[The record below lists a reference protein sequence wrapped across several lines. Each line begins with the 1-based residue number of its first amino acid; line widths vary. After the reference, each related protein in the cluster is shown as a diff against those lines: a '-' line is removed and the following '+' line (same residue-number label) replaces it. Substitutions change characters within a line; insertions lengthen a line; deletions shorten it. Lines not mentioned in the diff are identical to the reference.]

1 MRSSQHA
8 SRRLSSGLLVTS
20 HAAVLALAAVFAAPL
35 LLTACASANDPRGG
49 AAMPE
54 QRWVASWGSAQQIP
68 DTANELPATSWRD
81 GSLRQTFHLS
91 LGGSRLRVRLSNV
104 HGTAPLMVEG
114 ASVGIAPGPGKASV
128 AADTLKTLTF
138 DGSAS
143 VMIPAGAEYYSD
155 AVALDV
161 KPASDVSVSL
171 YFKEAPPRQT
181 SHSGARA
188 TSFFTKGN
196 RVMDADWPAAGKDA
210 GADTGTIGRW
220 FMVSDIDVQAPAGVR
235 AGAFVAVGDSITD
248 GYGVTTDGNDRWPD
262 LLAERLRR
270 DGRQMGVVNVGIGGG
285 RMLRDGLGPNLASRF
300 DRDVLSR
307 AGVTHALVFIGVN
320 DLGGL
325 HRNTPDLPADRK
337 RMLADL
343 KLAHRQL
350 AERAR
355 ARGICMIGAT
365 ITPYVGSDYY
375 HPEPQNEADRQEMNA
390 WIRGS
395 GVFDAVV
402 DFDAALRDPAAPD
415 RISKPL
421 DSGDHLHPSL
431 AGYRALADAVPL
443 EALRRN
449 CTTSR

>member
-8 SRRLSSGLLVTS
+8 SCRLFSGLLVTS
-20 HAAVLALAAVFAAPL
+20 RAALLATLAAPL
-35 LLTACASANDPRGG
+35 WLTACASVNNANNASDGRGG
-49 AAMPE
+49 AELA
-54 QRWVASWGSAQQIP
+54 QHRWVASWGSAQQIP
-68 DTANELPATSWRD
+68 DAPNELPAANWRD
-81 GSLRQTFHLS
+81 ASLRQTFHLS
-91 LGGSRLRVRLSNV
+91 LGGSGVRVRLSNV
-104 HGTAPLMVEG
+104 HGTAPLMVDG
-114 ASVGIAPGPGKASV
+114 ASVALAPGPGKASIDP
-128 AADTLKTLTF
+128 ATLRKLTF

-155 AVALDV
+155 AVALEI
-161 KPASDVSVSL
+161 KPASDLSVSL
-171 YFKEAPPRQT
+171 YFNETPPRQT

-188 TSFFTKGN
+188 TSFFAKGN
-196 RVMDADWPAAGKDA
+196 RVMDADWT
-210 GADTGTIGRW
+210 GAGTIARW
-220 FMVSDIDVQAPAGVR
+220 FVVSDIDVQAPRG
-235 AGAFVAVGDSITD
+235 AGALVAVGDSITD

-262 LLAERLRR
+262 LLAERLRK
-270 DGRQMGVVNVGIGGG
+270 DGQQVGVVNVGIGGG
-285 RMLRDGLGPNLASRF
+285 RMLRDGLGPNLAARF

-343 KLAHRQL
+343 RLAHRQL

-375 HPEPQNEADRQEMNA
+375 HPEPQNEADRQEINA
-390 WIRGS
+390 WIRSS

-402 DFDAALRDPAAPD
+402 DFDAALRDPAALQK
-415 RISKPL
+415 IAKPL

-443 EALRRN
+443 DILRRD
-449 CTTSR
+449 CTRIK

>member
-8 SRRLSSGLLVTS
+8 SRRLSSGLLVIS
-20 HAAVLALAAVFAAPL
+20 RAAVAALLAAPL

-49 AAMPE
+49 AVTPD

-68 DTANELPATSWRD
+68 DTANELPAAKWRD

-91 LGGSRLRVRLSNV
+91 LGGSRLRIRLSNV

-114 ASVGIAPGPGKASV
+114 ASVGIAPGPGKASID
-128 AADTLKTLTF
+128 AATLKALTF

-155 AVALDV
+155 AVTLEV
-161 KPASDVSVSL
+161 EPATDLSVSL

-188 TSFFTKGN
+188 TSFFANGN
-196 RVMDADWPAAGKDA
+196 RVMDADWPAASKDA
-210 GADTGTIGRW
+210 GADSGTIGRW
-220 FMVSDIDVQAPAGVR
+220 FVVSDIDVQAPRA
-235 AGAFVAVGDSITD
+235 AGALVAVGDSITD

-262 LLAERLRR
+262 LLAERLRK
-270 DGRQMGVVNVGIGGG
+270 DGRQMGVVNAGIGGG

-325 HRNTPDLPADRK
+325 HRNPPDRPAERK

-355 ARGICMIGAT
+355 ARGVCMIGAT
-365 ITPYVGSDYY
+365 ITPYTGSDYY

-402 DFDAALRDPAAPD
+402 DFDAALRDPAAPEK
-415 RISKPL
+415 ISKPL
-421 DSGDHLHPSL
+421 DIGDHLHPSL

-443 EALRRN
+443 AILRRDCATN
-449 CTTSR
+449 R

>member
-1 MRSSQHA
+1 M
-8 SRRLSSGLLVTS
+8 
-20 HAAVLALAAVFAAPL
+20 AVLAVPL

-49 AAMPE
+49 AGPVTP
-54 QRWVASWGSAQQIP
+54 RWVASWGSAQQIP
-68 DTANELPATSWRD
+68 DTANELPAAVWRD

-91 LGGSRLRVRLSNV
+91 LGGSGLRVRLSNV

-114 ASVGIAPGPGKASV
+114 ASVGVAPGPGKSSV
-128 AADTLKTLTF
+128 DGATLKPITF

-161 KPASDVSVSL
+161 KPASDLSVSL

-188 TSFFTKGN
+188 TSFFAKGN
-196 RVMDADWPAAGKDA
+196 RIMDGDWSAAGKDA
-210 GADTGTIGRW
+210 DSGNGAIARW
-220 FMVSDIDVQAPAGVR
+220 FVVSDIDVQAPAS

-262 LLAERLRR
+262 LLAERLRK
-270 DGRQMGVVNVGIGGG
+270 DGQQIGVVNVGIGGG
-285 RMLRDGLGPNLASRF
+285 RMLRDGLGPNLAARF

-375 HPEPQNEADRQEMNA
+375 HPEPQNEADRQEMNK
-390 WIRGS
+390 WIRDS

-402 DFDAALRDPAAPD
+402 DFDAALRDPAAPEK
-415 RISKPL
+415 ISKPL

-443 EALRRN
+443 DALRRD
-449 CTTSR
+449 CTTNR

>member
-1 MRSSQHA
+1 MA
-8 SRRLSSGLLVTS
+8 
-20 HAAVLALAAVFAAPL
+20 ALAVPL
-35 LLTACASANDPRGG
+35 LLTACASAHDPRGG
-49 AAMPE
+49 AGTPE

-68 DTANELPATSWRD
+68 DAANELPAPNWRD

-114 ASVGIAPGPGKASV
+114 ASIGIAPGPGKASV
-128 AADTLKTLTF
+128 DGTTLKTLTF
-138 DGSAS
+138 DGSTS
-143 VMIPAGAEYYSD
+143 VMIPAGAEYHSD
-155 AVALDV
+155 AVALEV
-161 KPASDVSVSL
+161 KPASDLSVSL

-188 TSFFTKGN
+188 TSFFAKGN
-196 RVMDADWPAAGKDA
+196 RIMEADWPGAGT
-210 GADTGTIGRW
+210 GTGTIARW
-220 FMVSDIDVQAPAGVR
+220 FLVSDIDVQAPPGT
-235 AGAFVAVGDSITD
+235 GALVAVGDSITD
-248 GYGVTTDGNDRWPD
+248 GYGVTTDGNNRWPD
-262 LLAERLRR
+262 LLAERLRK
-270 DGRQMGVVNVGIGGG
+270 DGRQMGVVNAGIGGG

-320 DLGGL
+320 DLGGQ
-325 HRNTPDLPADRK
+325 HRNAPDLPADRK

-350 AERAR
+350 AGRAR
-355 ARGICMIGAT
+355 ARGVCMIGAT

-375 HPEPQNEADRQEMNA
+375 QPKPQNEADRQEMNA
-390 WIRGS
+390 WIRNS

-402 DFDAALRDPAAPD
+402 DFDAALRDPAAPEK
-415 RISKPL
+415 INKPL

-443 EALRRN
+443 DILRRD
-449 CTTSR
+449 CARSR